1 MGKDTVI
8 VLSDGSQY
16 KLTPKA
22 IEFVESLKAFC
33 AKKGIPEEKI
43 PQILAELARRESN
56 QILAELA
63 RREQAGE

>member
-22 IEFVESLKAFC
+22 IKFTEDLKKFC
-33 AKKGIPEEKI
+33 ADRGIPEDKI
-43 PQILAELARRESN
+43 PEILAELARRE
-56 QILAELA
+56 
-63 RREQAGE
+63 RAGD